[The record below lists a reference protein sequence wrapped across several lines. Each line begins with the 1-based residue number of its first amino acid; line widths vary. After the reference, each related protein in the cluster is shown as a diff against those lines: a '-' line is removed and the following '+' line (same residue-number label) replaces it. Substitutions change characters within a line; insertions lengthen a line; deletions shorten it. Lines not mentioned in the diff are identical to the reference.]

1 MRLTRRE
8 LLAGAAGSALGA
20 AGIYELVDRLSGSPV
35 RSPAR
40 ALPPEPH
47 LLQSVRVGPDNDAAV
62 LLRSDSLDHVAAGA
76 KVLFKDL
83 DLFRPQSIRRGF
95 AGGGF
100 EGRQSLPKK
109 MALAAGVRGAELI
122 PDTAELFLGFTST
135 QKAG

>member
-20 AGIYELVDRLSGSPV
+20 AGIYELVDRLSGSPA
-35 RSPAR
+35 RTPAR
-40 ALPPEPH
+40 ALPPEQH
-47 LLQSVRVGPDNDAAV
+47 LPVDRRASKTKDRPVSALLDAIRFPSDPPETLLEDNDVAV

-83 DLFRPQSIRRGF
+83 DLFRPQSIRKGF

-100 EGRQSLPKK
+100 EGR
-109 MALAAGVRGAELI
+109 
-122 PDTAELFLGFTST
+122 
-135 QKAG
+135 